1 MSVAQEL
8 HARLPHSELLLVE
21 GAGHMLHEDA
31 DSGVAERIAAFVA
44 VPRGCG
50 VVGVVVRDVVKIGLD
65 VPGGIAV

>member
-1 MSVAQEL
+1 MRAVRARTRVTVAAVVQGVR
-8 HARLPHSELLLVE
+8 ARV
-21 GAGHMLHEDA
+21 
-31 DSGVAERIAAFVA
+31 VWRIAAFVA